1 MSSGLIIIV
10 DDNPTIRKM
19 YSDFLSVHEYTVMTA
34 SGGAECLKLL
44 LNCTPM
50 VLILDISMPEMDGI
64 ETCKKI
70 RILHGSEI
78 PILFLTA
85 FNEVN
90 KLRDCLH
97 AGGDDYLIKSG
108 KLENVLERVKFWSST
123 ANRRDARTRRT
134 EVVQEV
140 DDTVKRID
148 HEAQEAGE
156 GTSLTDKS
164 SRLMKTAQA
173 LADEAH
179 LKDED
184 NKHYV
189 IGYAAGIVSHWA
201 DTQVSVKSHYME
213 YLEAALSGS
222 SLLSGEDIRE
232 IMDDYYQISAE
243 PLFMT
248 ARKRARANCL
258 LTRQPLSDVMSMEGG
273 GEENVAADS
282 AH

>member
-19 YSDFLSVHEYTVMTA
+19 YSDFLSVHGYTVMTA

-70 RILHGSEI
+70 RLLYGNEI
-78 PILFLTA
+78 PIMFLTA
-85 FNEVN
+85 FNEVD

-123 ANRRDARTRRT
+123 VNRRDARTRRT
-134 EVVQEV
+134 DVVQEV
-140 DDTVKRID
+140 DNTVKRID
-148 HEAQEAGE
+148 HEAQEAVKV
-156 GTSLTDKS
+156 TSLTDKL

-179 LKDED
+179 LRGED

-201 DTQVSVKSHYME
+201 DTQESVKSHYME
-213 YLEAALSGS
+213 YLRAALSGS
-222 SLLSGEDIRE
+222 SLLNGEDIRE
-232 IMDDYYQISAE
+232 IMDNYYQISAE

-258 LTRQPLSDVMSMEGG
+258 LTGQPLSDVKAMEGG
-273 GEENVAADS
+273 GAAAVAAGA